1 MDEMTLLEDM
11 CAAVPPPDA
20 ARLAAV
26 RSRVLGDGGPAPE
39 RRVWPGR
46 SHRERGRTPL
56 LSRPRLALGGGVA
69 FAVAAAAVVVG
80 GLPIGGVEFAPSA
93 DAAQVL
99 RRAAAVAL
107 TQPGPRGRQFVY
119 TAIEGSQGVF
129 RSAGTPATVLVQMW
143 QSTDGS
149 RAGTIVAASCVML
162 TQGDFSYQHR
172 QPPSPCVLAILPDK
186 HLPAAA
192 SYAGLR
198 TLPTR
203 PRALLAY
210 IDAHFKPTPFPGET
224 RARVRWD
231 ALQTI
236 LRDDVAVP
244 PKLAAAIFTAAASLP
259 GTVLLRHVVDAAGR
273 PGIAVTMQQYG
284 LSSELIFNP
293 RTYRFTGS
301 ADVVTSRGSDT
312 SIYPIGTIYFA
323 MALLRTEFTSTAPA
337 GPGNDVNVY
346 QPEIIGEFSH

>member
-69 FAVAAAAVVVG
+69 VAVAAAAVVVG

-129 RSAGTPATVLVQMW
+129 RSAGTPGTQR
-143 QSTDGS
+143 S
-149 RAGTIVAASCVML
+149 RAARECSGR
-162 TQGDFSYQHR
+162 QG
-172 QPPSPCVLAILPDK
+172 
-186 HLPAAA
+186 
-192 SYAGLR
+192 
-198 TLPTR
+198 R
-203 PRALLAY
+203 PRRY
-210 IDAHFKPTPFPGET
+210 WCRCGSQPT
-224 RARVRWD
+224 
-231 ALQTI
+231 
-236 LRDDVAVP
+236 
-244 PKLAAAIFTAAASLP
+244 
-259 GTVLLRHVVDAAGR
+259 GR
-273 PGIAVTMQQYG
+273 GPER
-284 LSSELIFNP
+284 SSP
-293 RTYRFTGS
+293 R
-301 ADVVTSRGSDT
+301 
-312 SIYPIGTIYFA
+312 
-323 MALLRTEFTSTAPA
+323 PA
-337 GPGNDVNVY
+337 
-346 QPEIIGEFSH
+346 